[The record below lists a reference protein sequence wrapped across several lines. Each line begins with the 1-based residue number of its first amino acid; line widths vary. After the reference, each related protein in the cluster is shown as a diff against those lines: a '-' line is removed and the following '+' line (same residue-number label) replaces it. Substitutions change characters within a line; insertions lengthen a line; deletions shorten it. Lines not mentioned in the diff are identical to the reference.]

1 MTWCPFICSFF
12 DKIFVFIVK
21 DIIIMI
27 MIIIITLK
35 RMCLFLLLFNT
46 IFIFIVKNI
55 IIIIIIKNIMIIIIT
70 LKRMCL
76 LILLLNGAVMVTGP
90 STAGAMERTEPTM
103 NYLFNIIIS
112 LSLFLTLSSS
122 LWSLLAQTLM
132 IALLIFDYNSY
143 FFSFFLFSLLVGYHH
158 DHDHHYPQPPGW
170 SPSLG

>member
-103 NYLFNIIIS
+103 N
-112 LSLFLTLSSS
+112 
-122 LWSLLAQTLM
+122 
-132 IALLIFDYNSY
+132 
-143 FFSFFLFSLLVGYHH
+143 FFLISSYNYL
-158 DHDHHYPQPPGW
+158 
-170 SPSLG
+170 